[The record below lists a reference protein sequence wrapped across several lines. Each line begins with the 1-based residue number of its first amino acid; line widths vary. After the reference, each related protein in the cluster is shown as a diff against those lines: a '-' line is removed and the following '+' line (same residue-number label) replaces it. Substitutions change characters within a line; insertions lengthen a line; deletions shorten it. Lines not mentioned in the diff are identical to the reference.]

1 MFRVCNSG
9 SAVSL
14 SLAVGWVALG
24 IAPLPPSDGVTS
36 TLSSPLSSAASE
48 GSVTVEAVR
57 SDGAA
62 VLEWDLSALNK

>member
-1 MFRVCNSG
+1 M
-9 SAVSL
+9 
-14 SLAVGWVALG
+14 GWVALG